1 MEPEHGPYSIVLAD
15 DHALIRHGIKNIIS
29 QDDSLIIVGEVGD
42 GESLVVF
49 LAESTPDLL
58 ILDISMPKIS
68 GIELVEQLK
77 ECYPLMKI
85 LMLTMHTNKQY
96 CYRSMHAG
104 ADGYVIKSDS
114 EKELLL
120 AIRKIREGRTH
131 ISPQLA
137 ESFTEDLLS
146 ACRRRLDNPFG
157 DLTRREKQILALVVQ
172 GYTSRVIAGKLN
184 LSPRTVD
191 HHRSNLLKKFN
202 MKNSVDLV
210 NYALR
215 NGYVTLD

>member
-1 MEPEHGPYSIVLAD
+1 MQSEHNPYSIVLAD

-42 GESLVVF
+42 GESLLSF

-77 ECYPLMKI
+77 ERYPLMKI

-131 ISPQLA
+131 VSPQLA
-137 ESFTEDLLS
+137 ESYTEDLLT

-157 DLTRREKQILALVVQ
+157 DLTRREKQILTLVVQ
-172 GYTSRVIAGKLN
+172 GYTSKVIAGKLN

-210 NYALR
+210 NHALR
-215 NGYVTLD
+215 NGYVTLE

>member
-1 MEPEHGPYSIVLAD
+1 MEPENGPYSIVLAD
-15 DHALIRHGIKNIIS
+15 DHALIRRGIKNIIS
-29 QDDSLIIVGEVGD
+29 QDGSLTIIGEVGD
-42 GESLVVF
+42 GESLLTF

-77 ECYPLMKI
+77 ERYPLMKI

-131 ISPQLA
+131 VSPQLA
-137 ESFTEDLLS
+137 ESFTEDLLT

-172 GYTSRVIAGKLN
+172 GYTSKVIAGKLN

-215 NGYVTLD
+215 NGYATLE

>member
-1 MEPEHGPYSIVLAD
+1 MQSEYNPYSIVLAD

-42 GESLVVF
+42 GESLLSF

-77 ECYPLMKI
+77 ERYPLMKI

-131 ISPQLA
+131 VSPQLA
-137 ESFTEDLLS
+137 ESYTEDLLT

-157 DLTRREKQILALVVQ
+157 DLTRREKQILTLVVQ
-172 GYTSRVIAGKLN
+172 GYTSKVIAGKLN

-210 NYALR
+210 NHALR
-215 NGYVTLD
+215 NGYVTLE

>member
-1 MEPEHGPYSIVLAD
+1 MQSERNPYSIVLAD

-42 GESLVVF
+42 GESLLSF

-77 ECYPLMKI
+77 ERYPLMKI

-131 ISPQLA
+131 VSPQLA
-137 ESFTEDLLS
+137 ESYTEDLLT

-157 DLTRREKQILALVVQ
+157 DLTRREKQILTLVVQ
-172 GYTSRVIAGKLN
+172 GYTSKVIAGKLN

-210 NYALR
+210 NHALR
-215 NGYVTLD
+215 NGYVTLE